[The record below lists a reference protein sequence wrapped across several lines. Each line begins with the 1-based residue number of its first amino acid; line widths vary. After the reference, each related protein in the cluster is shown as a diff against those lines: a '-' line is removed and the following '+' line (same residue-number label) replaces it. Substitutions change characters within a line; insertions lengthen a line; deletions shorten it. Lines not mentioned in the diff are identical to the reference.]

1 MDYSKLIEMLK
12 EWADAKFVNE
22 HKDNPYCQCQ
32 ADGVNM
38 AKFMVK
44 TKIELFESLN
54 S

>member
-12 EWADAKFVNE
+12 EWADEKFVNE
-22 HKDNPYCQCQ
+22 HKDNHYCQCQ

-38 AKFMVK
+38 AKFIVK
-44 TKIELFESLN
+44 AKIELFESLN

>member
-12 EWADAKFVNE
+12 EWADEKFVTE
-22 HKDNPYCQCQ
+22 HKDNIFCQCQ

-38 AKFMVK
+38 AKFAVK